1 MEYLNKPKRFYK
13 YKIQQ
18 EKSALNDGR
27 KLQKVNSDDFSS
39 NDSIILRII
48 VSFQAIA
55 VVLLNQLIGLSLS
68 WLLFWHG
75 NWIGFTVT
83 QELPTF
89 QRVLFDLFVC
99 LVFQEVFFYYT
110 HRILHHKDIYK
121 HIHKQHHEFTT
132 PISVIAMYSNP
143 IENIFSNVVPV
154 VGAFPFLKSHIL
166 TALLWIT
173 IVIVTTLNDHSGHH
187 LPFLHSSE
195 IHDYH
200 HMT

>member
-1 MEYLNKPKRFYK
+1 M
-13 YKIQQ
+13 
-18 EKSALNDGR
+18 
-27 KLQKVNSDDFSS
+27 VFS
-39 NDSIILRII
+39 L
-48 VSFQAIA
+48 
-55 VVLLNQLIGLSLS
+55 
-68 WLLFWHG
+68 G

-83 QELPTF
+83 RELPTF
-89 QRVLFDLFVC
+89 SRVMFDLFVC
-99 LVFQEVFFYYT
+99 LIFQEVFFYYT
-110 HRILHHKDIYK
+110 HRLLHHKDIYK

-143 IENIFSNVVPV
+143 IENILSNVVPV